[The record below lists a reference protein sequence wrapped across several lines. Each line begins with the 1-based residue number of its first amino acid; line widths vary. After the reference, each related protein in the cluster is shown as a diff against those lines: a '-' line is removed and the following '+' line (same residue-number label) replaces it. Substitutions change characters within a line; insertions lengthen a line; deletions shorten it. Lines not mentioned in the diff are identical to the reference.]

1 MNCNLRRRTNIF
13 HCLIH
18 AVSFI
23 LVKWHTRTYIFCK
36 TFWIMW
42 LKLFENF
49 VEEIISVKL
58 QIADGLLEVG
68 LIWDIF
74 QKLWLQISSP
84 FLWNTCFSCHLIWR
98 VAEFSF
104 ILSDTCI
111 FYKIMFIHE
120 IKLDFPKIQKVFD
133 FNLLFIWMKN
143 FLVEDCYL
151 QGKHLLTGKV
161 NIFKIKKCY
170 LSLSSESLKNI
181 HESILVLG

>member
-1 MNCNLRRRTNIF
+1 MQTDCWRLD
-13 HCLIH
+13 
-18 AVSFI
+18 S
-23 LVKWHTRTYIFCK
+23 
-36 TFWIMW
+36 
-42 LKLFENF
+42 
-49 VEEIISVKL
+49 
-58 QIADGLLEVG
+58 
-68 LIWDIF
+68 IWDIF

-104 ILSDTCI
+104 IFSGRCI

-120 IKLDFPKIQKVFD
+120 IKLVFPKIWKKVFD

-151 QGKHLLTGKV
+151 HGKHLLTDKV

-170 LSLSSESLKNI
+170 PSLPSESLKNI
-181 HESILVLG
+181 HERISFRLKSKPVVCRCSVKRCPKTFSQCLQEIA

>member
-1 MNCNLRRRTNIF
+1 MNCNLGRRTIPFIALFMLAALSWLNET
-13 HCLIH
+13 H
-18 AVSFI
+18 AY
-23 LVKWHTRTYIFCK
+23 TFCK

-42 LKLFENF
+42 LKLLENV

-68 LIWDIF
+68 LHLRYF
-74 QKLWLQISSP
+74 SKTLAANQQP
-84 FLWNTCFSCHLIWR
+84 FFVKHLFSCHLIWR

-104 ILSDTCI
+104 IFSDRCI
-111 FYKIMFIHE
+111 FYKIMFIRE
-120 IKLDFPKIQKVFD
+120 INSDFPKIWKKVFD

-151 QGKHLLTGKV
+151 HGKHLLTDKV

-170 LSLSSESLKNI
+170 PSLSSESLKNI
-181 HESILVLG
+181 QERILVLG